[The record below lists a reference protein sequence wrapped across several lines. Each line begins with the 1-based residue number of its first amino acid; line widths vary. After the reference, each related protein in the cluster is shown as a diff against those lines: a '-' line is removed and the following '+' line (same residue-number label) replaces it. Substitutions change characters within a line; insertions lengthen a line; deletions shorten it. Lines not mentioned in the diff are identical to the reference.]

1 MGRFATT
8 AALYEE
14 LRPPYP
20 DELFRSVAER
30 LHLSGQSALIDIG
43 TGPGVLALGFAP
55 YVGRIVGVDPEP
67 EMIAAA
73 ERAASR
79 AGHAITLIED
89 AAEALPDDVGV
100 FDVVTIG
107 RALHWMD
114 RDATLARLER
124 LLVRDGAIVICSS
137 FPAPGHRNPWLE
149 SYNAARRNWSPSRLW
164 EQSSQGSRTHR
175 DLPGF
180 FRGSAFHLAELITI
194 ETTHAISVRDL
205 AQRVLTFSSS
215 SPEVLG
221 DNVEPML
228 RDVEACLARFSR
240 NGVIE
245 ETLES
250 LAQVVVF

>member
-8 AALYEE
+8 AALYED

-20 DELFRSVAER
+20 GEFFRSVAER
-30 LHLSGQSALIDIG
+30 LHLSRQSALIDLG

-55 YVGRIVGVDPEP
+55 YVGRLVGVDPEP
-67 EMIAAA
+67 EMLAAA

-79 AGHAITLIED
+79 ARHALTLIEGK
-89 AAEALPDDVGV
+89 AEALPDDVGI

-107 RALHWMD
+107 RALHWME
-114 RDATLARLER
+114 REPTLARLER
-124 LLVRDGAIVICSS
+124 LLARDGAILVCAS

-149 SYNAARRNWSPSRLW
+149 TYNAVRRNWSPSRLW
-164 EQSSQGSRTHR
+164 EESSHGARIHR
-175 DLPGF
+175 DLAGF
-180 FRGSAFHLAELITI
+180 FRGSAFRLAESITV
-194 ETTHAISVRDL
+194 ETSHAISMRDL

-221 DNVEPML
+221 DNVGPML
-228 RDVEACLARFSR
+228 RDVEAHLAPFSR
-240 NGVIE
+240 DGVIE

-250 LAQVVVF
+250 LAQIVVF